1 MIRMSVLYPVSEGAT
16 FDHDYYRDHHV
27 PLAVRT
33 WGLDGAE
40 IDKGIDGPYV
50 AAVHFTFESIE
61 AMDSARAVE
70 GSAAVT
76 ADVANYT
83 TIRPILQI
91 SEIV

>member
-1 MIRMSVLYPVSEGAT
+1 MIRMSVLYPVTEGAT

-61 AMDSARAVE
+61 AMEGGPAVE
-70 GSAAVT
+70 GSPPCPPT
-76 ADVANYT
+76 SPT
-83 TIRPILQI
+83 TRPSGRSVQI